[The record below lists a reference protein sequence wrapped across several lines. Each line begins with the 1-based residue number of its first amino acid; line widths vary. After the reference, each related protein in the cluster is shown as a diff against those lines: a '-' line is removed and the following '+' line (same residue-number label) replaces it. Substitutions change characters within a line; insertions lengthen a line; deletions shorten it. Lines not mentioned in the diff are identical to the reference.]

1 MILVVSTSLNPESCS
16 RVLARHALDQL
27 KTTGQQ
33 ADWLDLQDL
42 ELPFCNASS
51 CYNHPNVGKV
61 AKQIADAKCVLM
73 ACPIYNFDVGAAA
86 KNLVELTGRNS
97 WSEKVVGFLLSAGG
111 LGSYMSVMP
120 FANSLMLDF
129 RCLIIPRFV
138 YTTSEGV
145 SGENLVGDG
154 LAERIDELNQ
164 RAIQLIR

>member
-51 CYNHPNVGKV
+51 CYNHPNVGKA
-61 AKQIADAKCVLM
+61 AKQIAEAKCVLM

-111 LGSYMSVMP
+111 QGSYMSVMP